1 MLSSCRL
8 LTEAQAALD
17 RSIKDFVAVAA
28 KVDPASAIKYSSPT
42 SAPEI
47 VDNGRVSSIET
58 STKPTPKFQ
67 TLDTETNGEASS
79 KKEKK
84 LRDPDMPRRPASAF
98 FLFQNAIRN
107 SVKSAMPDEAKGVEI
122 QKAVSEKWKALDD
135 ESRKPYNDQHDKE
148 VQEYDAK
155 IAAYNKIKGIIPR
168 PKSGTKKLEAQAS
181 SSNVPDQA
189 SDDDAAAASLAPK
202 SAAAASNTAP
212 TGASSETPKA
222 TKKRAHKPES
232 EAAKKV
238 KSPKKTAKPLEE
250 KK

>member
-1 MLSSCRL
+1 M
-8 LTEAQAALD
+8 TEAQAALD

-28 KVDPASAIKYSSPT
+28 KIDPSTAIKYSSPA
-42 SAPEI
+42 SAPEP
-47 VDNGRVSSIET
+47 VDDAQSSSTEAASKST
-58 STKPTPKFQ
+58 SKAQ
-67 TLDTETNGEASS
+67 GASSETNGEVPN

-84 LRDPDMPRRPASAF
+84 VRDPEMPRRPASAF

-135 ESRKPYNDQHDKE
+135 ESRKPYNDQHEKE

-155 IAAYNKIKGIIPR
+155 IAAYNKTKGIVPR
-168 PKSGTKKLEAQAS
+168 PKSGNKKVGAQVS
-181 SSNVPDQA
+181 SSSGPDQA

-202 SAAAASNTAP
+202 PLSATPNTAP
-212 TGASSETPKA
+212 TAGSVESPKVS
-222 TKKRAHKPES
+222 KKRAHKSES
-232 EAAKKV
+232 EAAKKS
-238 KSPKKTAKPLEE
+238 KSPKKTTKPGEE